1 MISVIMTYCDIYDT
15 YAFIV
20 IYINCIYISIYLY
33 IYIYICT
40 SVLPEF
46 LMTDILIRIYRK
58 NYLLNVISS
67 KRRVAIDVQLIKI

>member
-20 IYINCIYISIYLY
+20 ICINYT
-33 IYIYICT
+33 CT

-46 LMTDILIRIYRK
+46 LMTDILICIYR
-58 NYLLNVISS
+58 I
-67 KRRVAIDVQLIKI
+67 